1 MIPSAPNPGAI
12 PVNRPPGNNQAEVR
26 QASPAQIAANR
37 LNAQKSTGPRT
48 ATGKAASSR
57 NARKHGHL
65 ARAVLVNSHSLHE
78 SSREFKKVCADYY
91 TSLKP
96 VGPIEEMLVDRIV
109 AAVWRLRRV
118 RHAESGEIGFNL
130 DFVSKKSDEPNPVPI
145 LLQAAE
151 VTNREDVLRALE
163 KSVPGCEF
171 VLARLRD
178 ACAAVRRD
186 EQLTPDTFGRL
197 NSCFRGRAKK
207 LTDPLYQ
214 MAVALETNPAKL
226 DPVILLEDHQREV
239 LNFLDRQI
247 QYFEEILAARRKES
261 QSDTGN
267 QVRLGTALLPSGS
280 KLEQILR
287 YETVLERQISHALA
301 ELKKLQL
308 ARLPPSIPSTIP

>member
-1 MIPSAPNPGAI
+1 MST
-12 PVNRPPGNNQAEVR
+12 E
-26 QASPAQIAANR
+26 AQIAANR

-48 ATGKAASSR
+48 AAGKAASSR

-65 ARAVLVNSHSLHE
+65 ARAVLVKSQFLHE

-96 VGPIEEMLVDRIV
+96 VGPMEEMLVDRIV

-118 RHAESGEIGFNL
+118 RHAESGEIAFNL
-130 DFVSKKSDEPNPVPI
+130 DSVQKKSDEPNPVPI
-145 LLQAAE
+145 LFKAAE

-171 VLARLRD
+171 VIARLHD
-178 ACAAVRRD
+178 ARAAVRRD

-197 NSCFRGRAKK
+197 HSSFQGRAKK
-207 LTDPLYQ
+207 LTEPLYQ
-214 MAVALETNPAKL
+214 MAAVLANNPAKL

-261 QSDTGN
+261 QSDSGN
-267 QVRLGTALLPSGS
+267 CVRLGAALLPSGS

-287 YETVLERQISHALA
+287 YETVLERQISHAMA

-308 ARLPPSIPSTIP
+308 TRLPPPTPNPAPSA